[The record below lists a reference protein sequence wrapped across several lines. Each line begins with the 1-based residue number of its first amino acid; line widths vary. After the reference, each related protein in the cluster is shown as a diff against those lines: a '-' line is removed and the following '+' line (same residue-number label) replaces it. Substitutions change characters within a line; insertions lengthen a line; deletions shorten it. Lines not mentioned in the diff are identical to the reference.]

1 MQEPRVESE
10 DIEMELSLRG
20 RRAVVTGGGAGI
32 GREIALKFSKAGAA
46 IAVCDVVKETADKVA
61 VEIVATGGQ
70 AKGYVVDVSDFAAVE
85 AVCGQI
91 ATDLGGIDI
100 LVNNAG
106 ITRDNLLLRMSEDD
120 FDRVI
125 AVNLKGAFN
134 FTKACFRGMMK
145 ARWGRIIN
153 ISSVIGQMGNAG
165 QANYASAKAG
175 MIGLTK
181 SAAKE
186 LAARNITVNAVAPG
200 FIATAMT
207 EKLDAATREAYVNAI
222 PLKRAGTPED
232 VANVCLFLASE
243 LAGYITGQVIRIDGG
258 MLM

>member
-1 MQEPRVESE
+1 
-10 DIEMELSLRG
+10 MELKLADRK
-20 RRAVVTGGGAGI
+20 AVVTGGGAGI
-32 GREIALKFSKAGAA
+32 GRQIAMTLAQVGAA
-46 IAVCDVVKETADKVA
+46 VAVCDVAAETAEAVA
-61 VEIVATGGQ
+61 REIAARGGQ
-70 AKGYVVDVSDFAAVE
+70 AHGYAVDVADFGAVE
-85 AVCGQI
+85 SVCARI
-91 ATDLGGIDI
+91 AADLGSIDI

-106 ITRDNLLLRMSEDD
+106 ITRDGLLLRMSEAD

-134 FTKACFRGMMK
+134 FSRACARLMVK
-145 ARWGRIIN
+145 ARWGRIVN

-175 MIGLTK
+175 LIGLTK
-181 SAAKE
+181 SMARE

-207 EKLDAATREAYVNAI
+207 ERLEPAVRETYVSTI

-232 VANVCLFLASE
+232 VAAVCLFLCSG
-243 LAGYITGQVIRIDGG
+243 LADYITGQVLRVDGG

>member
-1 MQEPRVESE
+1 
-10 DIEMELSLRG
+10 MELSIAG

-32 GREIALKFSKAGAA
+32 GREIALKLSWAGAA
-46 IAVCDVVKETADKVA
+46 IAVCDVVKEGADRVA
-61 VEIVATGGQ
+61 AEIVAAGGE
-70 AKGYVVDVSDFAAVE
+70 AKGYAVDVSNFAAVE

-91 ATDLGGIDI
+91 AADLGGIDI

-134 FTKACFRGMMK
+134 FTKACIRGMMK
-145 ARWGRIIN
+145 NRWGRIIN
-153 ISSVIGQMGNAG
+153 ISSAIGQMGNAG
-165 QANYASAKAG
+165 QANYAAAKAG

-186 LAARNITVNAVAPG
+186 LASRNVTVNAVAPG

-207 EKLDAATREAYVNAI
+207 EKLDPATREAYIQGI
-222 PLKRAGTPED
+222 PLKRAGMPAD
-232 VANVCLFLASE
+232 VANACLFLASD
-243 LAGYITGQVIRIDGG
+243 LASYITGQVIRIDGG